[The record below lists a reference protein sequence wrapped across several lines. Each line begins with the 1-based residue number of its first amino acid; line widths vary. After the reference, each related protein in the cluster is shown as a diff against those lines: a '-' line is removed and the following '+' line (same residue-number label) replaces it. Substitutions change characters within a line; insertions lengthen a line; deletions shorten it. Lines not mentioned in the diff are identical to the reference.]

1 MIEGHTINPT
11 VARVVRSWSNGRL
24 LSAAAEFIAN
34 HPEIIVIAPS
44 HLAGEGIAY
53 WAGASTS
60 GIAGVHRMTLIQLA
74 ADVARFT
81 MAERGIA
88 PLSTLGLE
96 AIATRVVFA
105 ARSENELRYFNPV
118 AGLPGFG
125 RALARTLGELRLAG
139 VRPNELAATG
149 NPGDDLARL
158 LRRYEAE
165 LAERSLADL
174 ARVFELATET
184 AREGQHRW
192 LGLPVL
198 LLDVPLDSRAH
209 RDFFARVA
217 GRSPAV
223 LAAVTS
229 GEDHLQNILGVGAET
244 LDGAATRSSLGHLRA
259 HLFSVSPPAVKE
271 RDAGFDFFSAPG
283 EGLEAVEIA
292 RRILQLAREGVPFDS
307 MAILLRSPERYQP
320 MIEDALRRARV
331 PAYFSR
337 GTARPDPGGR
347 AFLALLACAAE
358 KCSASRFAEYLSLGQ
373 VPAPG
378 NVQTSEWV
386 SSDDE
391 VLSAVRETPP
401 LQAGLIAPG
410 VSPGFAGWEKLL
422 VDAAV
427 IGGRERWARRLR
439 GLEHEL
445 ELRLKALQ
453 RDDEPRSRHLAWQ
466 LEQLRHLRDFALPL
480 IDVLASLPASAHWS
494 EWLQRLEDLA
504 RLGLR
509 RPEPV
514 LAVLA
519 EFEPMGEVGPATLEE
534 VADVLGERLRFLRQ
548 DPPQRRYGRVFVGSV
563 EEARGREFGVVYL
576 PGLAEG
582 LFPQRALEDP
592 LLLDDFRRVIGEQL
606 LLRDDRAR
614 QERMRLRLAV
624 AAARDRLVVSY
635 PRMDVAEARP
645 RVPSFYALELP
656 RAVEGRLP
664 ELEEFERRAR
674 EACPARLNW
683 PAPSESADAI
693 DDAEYDLVMLGRALT
708 RPLADARGSESA
720 VGGARYLVEANPH
733 LARSLRARWKRWA
746 AKWTEADGLITTD
759 KSALKALAQHR
770 LTARAWSPS
779 ALQQFAAC
787 PYKFVLHGIHGLRPR
802 EESEPLEQMDPLTRG
817 SLFHTVQFELLG
829 ELKASGLLPLNSARL
844 SDALEI
850 SDRVLDGIAAKYEED
865 LAPAVPR
872 VWKSEIEDIRTD
884 LRGWLQH
891 AARNDDDWEP
901 VHFEF
906 GFGLPLTGER
916 DPASTAEEAHLAEG
930 VRLRGSID
938 LVERHTSRGVYRVTD
953 HKTGKPPEKI
963 PAYVGGGQLLQPLLY
978 GLAAEKLLGVTV
990 ESGRLFYSTQRG
1002 GFEHMQ
1008 IPVSD
1013 KARQFL
1019 ARLLK
1024 NIDDSIAAGFLP
1036 PAPRK
1041 DACEI
1046 CDYRIVCGPYEELR
1060 LARFK
1065 DRRDERLE
1073 PLTEIRGMP

>member
-1 MIEGHTINPT
+1 MIESHTINPAA
-11 VARVVRSWSNGRL
+11 ARVVKSWSNSRL
-24 LSAAAEFIAN
+24 LAAGAEFIAAY
-34 HPEIIVIAPS
+34 PETIVIAPT
-44 HLAGEGIAY
+44 HLAGEGIAHA
-53 WAGASTS
+53 AGANKS

-74 ADVARFT
+74 ADVARFA

-88 PLSTLGLE
+88 PLSALGLE

-139 VRPNELAATG
+139 VRPDELSATG

-184 AREGQHRW
+184 ARGGQYRW

-209 RDFFARVA
+209 RDFFSRVA
-217 GRSPAV
+217 ERAPTV
-223 LAAVTS
+223 VAAVTS
-229 GEDHLQNILGVGAET
+229 GEDRLQSILGVVAEN
-244 LDGAATRSSLGHLRA
+244 LDGAAKHSSLGHLRA
-259 HLFSVSPPAVKE
+259 HLFSVSPPAVKQ
-271 RDAGFDFFSAPG
+271 RDAGFEIFSAPG

-292 RRILQLAREGVPFDS
+292 RRILRLARERVPFDS

-320 MIEDALRRARV
+320 MIEDALRRAGV

-391 VLSAVRETPP
+391 VLCTVRETPP
-401 LQAGLIAPG
+401 LQAGLTAPG
-410 VSPGFAGWEKLL
+410 VSPGFSGWEKLL

-439 GLEHEL
+439 GLEREF

-453 RDDEPRSRHLAWQ
+453 RDDEARSRHLAWQ
-466 LEQLRHLRDFALPL
+466 LEQLRHLRAFALPL

-494 EWLQRLEDLA
+494 EWFQRLADLA
-504 RLGLR
+504 RHGLR
-509 RPEPV
+509 HPEPV

-548 DPPQRRYGRVFVGSV
+548 EPPQRRYGRVFVGSV
-563 EEARGREFGVVYL
+563 DEARGREFEAVFL

-592 LLLDDFRRVIGEQL
+592 LLLDDFRRIIGEHL
-606 LLRDDRAR
+606 LLRDGRAR
-614 QERMRLRLAV
+614 QERLRLRLAV

-656 RAVEGRLP
+656 RAIEGKLP
-664 ELEEFERRAR
+664 ELEEFERCAR

-683 PAPSESADAI
+683 PAPSESSDAI
-693 DDAEYDLVMLGRALT
+693 DDAEYDLVMLGRAL
-708 RPLADARGSESA
+708 ASS
-720 VGGARYLVEANPH
+720 GGARYLVEANPH

-746 AKWTEADGLITTD
+746 AKWTEADGLITAD
-759 KSALKALAQHR
+759 KSALEALAQHR
-770 LTARAWSPS
+770 LTVRAWSPS

-817 SLFHTVQFELLG
+817 SFFHTVQFEVLG
-829 ELKASGLLPLNSARL
+829 ELKASGLLPLNSGRL
-844 SDALEI
+844 SCALEI
-850 SDRVLDGIAAKYEED
+850 SDRVLNRVAAKYEED

-891 AARNDDDWEP
+891 AARNDDEWEP

-916 DPASTAEEAHLAEG
+916 DPSSTAAEAELAEG

-938 LVERHTSRGVYRVTD
+938 LVEKHTSRGILRVTD
-953 HKTGKPPEKI
+953 HKTGKPPEKV
-963 PAYVGGGQLLQPLLY
+963 PAFVGGGQLLQPLLY
-978 GLAAEKLLGVTV
+978 GLAAEKLLGAV
-990 ESGRLFYSTQRG
+990 ESGRLFYATQRG

-1008 IPVSD
+1008 VPVND

-1041 DACEI
+1041 DTCEI

-1060 LARFK
+1060 LAHFK